1 MCYLFIYLFLS
12 LLELSVMHFVN
23 LINFMSNNMH
33 YFDVLLWSPAPL
45 FYVLL
50 YPKKGIP
57 ITTINTM
64 NLKPPANIIFLDF
77 DFFTPFGTLDFW
89 LVFARTGHQLPP
101 LLSFHIFLPLLQ
113 MTSDEMT
120 LTKHQESRDTDIALS
135 RRTFCCGCLPVLLYL
150 LYFMIKTFFP

>member
-1 MCYLFIYLFLS
+1 M
-12 LLELSVMHFVN
+12 MHFVN
-23 LINFMSNNMH
+23 LINFMSNDMH
-33 YFDVLLWSPAPL
+33 YFDVLLWSQAPL
-45 FYVLL
+45 SYVLL

-64 NLKPPANIIFLDF
+64 NPKPPANIIFLDF
-77 DFFTPFGTLDFW
+77 DYFIPLGTLDFW

-120 LTKHQESRDTDIALS
+120 PHQTSGIQRYRHCIINKNI
-135 RRTFCCGCLPVLLYL
+135 LLWL
-150 LYFMIKTFFP
+150 FVTSTPIFVIFHDKDFFPLNSS